1 VVQKSATFNTL
12 KNLITKIS
20 ILLQGSTLTPHI
32 KKIYI
37 YAASHCPVGTL
48 HKETSSFSRLTFL
61 SFFQP
66 LSTLT
71 RKGNSFCC
79 ACHLELLRG
88 DKKGDLCIHQQPR
101 KGDLCILHCLL
112 PSSESHCLTLLL
124 LRILGICHSLS
135 LSVVHFQIRSVFCS
149 SISICFS
156 FDSMLK
162 IGSTTEI
169 THLDICG
176 LYLYVY

>member
-32 KKIYI
+32 KIYI

-48 HKETSSFSRLTFL
+48 HKKTSSFSRLTFL
-61 SFFQP
+61 LFFQP

-71 RKGNSFCC
+71 RKRNSFCC

-88 DKKGDLCIHQQPR
+88 DRKGDLCIHRQPR

-112 PSSESHCLTLLL
+112 PSLESHCLTLLL

-135 LSVVHFQIRSVFCS
+135 LSLSLWFTFKFALFFVPLFPSVV
-149 SISICFS
+149 
-156 FDSMLK
+156 L
-162 IGSTTEI
+162 STER
-169 THLDICG
+169 
-176 LYLYVY
+176 